1 MNGLYLIP
9 ARKGSKGIPHKNRK
23 PLAGIPLI
31 GYSIEMALQLTD
43 AENICVSTD
52 DEEIIRIAEGYGLR
66 VPFVRPEALSSDTS
80 GSREVI
86 LHALDH
92 YQQAG
97 RQFDAVILL
106 QPTSP
111 FRRVEDVAGATALYD
126 DDTDMV
132 VSVKQASANPY
143 YNLFETDEAGFL
155 RISKG
160 KGCYTRRQEAP
171 PVWEYNGAVYV
182 IRPQTLREKPLARFE
197 RIRKWEMDE
206 LHSLDLDSPLDWAF
220 AEFILKEKLL

>member
-31 GYSIEMALQLTD
+31 GYSIETALQLTD

-52 DEEIIRIAEGYGLR
+52 DEEIIRIAEGYGVQ
-66 VPFVRPEALSSDTS
+66 VPFVRPEALSTDTS

-92 YQQAG
+92 YQQTG

-111 FRRVEDVAGATALYD
+111 FRRIEDVAGATALYD

-160 KGCYTRRQEAP
+160 EGCYTRRQEAP

-182 IRPQTLREKPLARFE
+182 IRPQTLREKPIAQFE

>member
-1 MNGLYLIP
+1 
-9 ARKGSKGIPHKNRK
+9 
-23 PLAGIPLI
+23 
-31 GYSIEMALQLTD
+31 
-43 AENICVSTD
+43 
-52 DEEIIRIAEGYGLR
+52 
-66 VPFVRPEALSSDTS
+66 
-80 GSREVI
+80 
-86 LHALDH
+86 
-92 YQQAG
+92 
-97 RQFDAVILL
+97 
-106 QPTSP
+106 
-111 FRRVEDVAGATALYD
+111 
-126 DDTDMV
+126 MV

-143 YNLFETDEAGFL
+143 YNLFETDEVGFL

-160 KGCYTRRQEAP
+160 EGCYTRRQEAP

>member
-31 GYSIEMALQLTD
+31 GYSIETALQLTD

-111 FRRVEDVAGATALYD
+111 FRR
-126 DDTDMV
+126 
-132 VSVKQASANPY
+132 
-143 YNLFETDEAGFL
+143 
-155 RISKG
+155 
-160 KGCYTRRQEAP
+160 
-171 PVWEYNGAVYV
+171 
-182 IRPQTLREKPLARFE
+182 
-197 RIRKWEMDE
+197 
-206 LHSLDLDSPLDWAF
+206 
-220 AEFILKEKLL
+220 